1 MVRLTWRLALAL
13 MVVGTWQALAPAEA
27 TAQPPKRN
35 EIRIPAFA
43 TGEERTSQHNL
54 WVLEVYTKPMRLIP
68 VELTDPKTGEKSLQ
82 FVWYITYRAVPRKTN
97 ERVESNVPENQFDEP
112 VSPPL
117 FIPEFTLVVTDND
130 RNEIYSDQVIPEALV
145 AINKREK
152 ANYKSSVSVVGPIP
166 EANDPGA
173 GYDHAIQGVAMW
185 KGINPDA
192 DRYTVYMTGFSN
204 GIRKVDGPDGEPI
217 IQTKTIREKYIRR
230 GDRFDQREF
239 EIELD
244 GEPEWIYR

>member
-1 MVRLTWRLALAL
+1 MNRLWNRLAAAVLAL
-13 MVVGTWQALAPAEA
+13 GVSHVLTASDASAQAPR
-27 TAQPPKRN
+27 RN
-35 EIRIPAFA
+35 EIRIAPFA

-68 VELTDPKTGEKSLQ
+68 VELTDPKTGEKKLQ
-82 FVWYITYRAVPRKTN
+82 HVWYITYRAVHRKSN
-97 ERVESNVPENQFDEP
+97 ERIEANRPENEFDPP

-130 RNEIYSDQVIPEALV
+130 KNEIYSDQVIPEALV

-152 ANYKSSVSVVGPIP
+152 TNYKSSVSAVGPLP

-173 GYDHAIQGVAMW
+173 GTDHAIQGVAMW
-185 KGINPDA
+185 TGIDPDA

-204 GIRKVDGPDGEPI
+204 GIRKVEGPDGQPI
-217 IQTKTIREKYIRR
+217 VQTKTIMQKYIRR
-230 GDRFDQREF
+230 GDRFNLQ
-239 EIELD
+239 EIETELD
-244 GEPEWIYR
+244 SEPVWIYR

>member
-1 MVRLTWRLALAL
+1 MLRFSNLLVPITLVALGAFCSS
-13 MVVGTWQALAPAEA
+13 AF
-27 TAQPPKRN
+27 AQPPKRN
-35 EIRIPAFA
+35 EIRIAPTAS
-43 TGEERTSQHNL
+43 GEERTAQHNL

-68 VELTDPKTGEKSLQ
+68 VELTDPKTGEKKLQ
-82 FVWYITYRAVPRKTN
+82 YVWYITYRAVPRKAVDRTQPDTP
-97 ERVESNVPENQFDEP
+97 SNQFDEP

-130 RNEIYSDQVIPEALV
+130 RNDIYSDQVIPEALV

-152 ANYKSSVSVVGPIP
+152 ANYKSSVSIVGPLP

-173 GYDHAIQGVAMW
+173 GYEHALQGVAMW

-204 GIRKVDGPDGEPI
+204 GIRSVNGPDGEPI
-217 IQTKTIREKYIRR
+217 VQTKTIMQKYIRR
-230 GDRFDQREF
+230 GDRFDQKEV
-239 EIELD
+239 EIELE
-244 GEPEWIYR
+244 GEPVWIYR